1 MMIAEAD
8 RFKAASREK
17 VQKAKLIN

>member
-8 RFKAASREK
+8 RFKVASREK
-17 VQKAKLIN
+17 LQKANIIT

>member
-17 VQKAKLIN
+17 VQKANLIN

>member
-8 RFKAASREK
+8 RFKVASREK
-17 VQKAKLIN
+17 LQKANIIN